1 MLHKKIV
8 GFLMHYSDDAVHVP
22 EARLKGESLD
32 FRRRASVSRL
42 AGDNSRLACGRKKM
56 STALNTINVSPL

>member
-1 MLHKKIV
+1 
-8 GFLMHYSDDAVHVP
+8 MHYSDDAVHVP

-32 FRRRASVSRL
+32 FRSRASVSRR

-56 STALNTINVSPL
+56 GTALNTINVSPL